1 MVNVQ
6 RTLDAVG
13 IHGSAVRCIPI
24 FAVYL
29 AVLVHTFNL
38 ARVKV
43 LPLTFTTCPVACDCR
58 PTGAVHLEITSSA
71 IEMPFH
77 DVFLILLQPIKLFI
91 LASLDLVQN

>member
-1 MVNVQ
+1 MILQ

-43 LPLTFTTCPVACDCR
+43 LP
-58 PTGAVHLEITSSA
+58 
-71 IEMPFH
+71 PFPG
-77 DVFLILLQPIKLFI
+77 LQLHALQFQKQT
-91 LASLDLVQN
+91 AA

>member
-1 MVNVQ
+1 MLIVQ
-6 RTLDAVG
+6 RNLEAVG

-43 LPLTFTTCPVACDCR
+43 CPSLP
-58 PTGAVHLEITSSA
+58 
-71 IEMPFH
+71 
-77 DVFLILLQPIKLFI
+77 
-91 LASLDLVQN
+91 